1 MYGADAFLVD
11 NPVDRYII
19 RPDSAG
25 LAYGADGSL
34 TLYLQAD
41 APEGPSPANWLP
53 SPSAEFVVGF
63 RAYRPKLPVSDGS
76 WFPPA
81 IRKVS

>member
-1 MYGADAFLVD
+1 MYGTDAFLVD
-11 NPVDRYII
+11 NAADRYII
-19 RPDSAG
+19 RPDSPE

-41 APEGPSPANWLP
+41 EPERSPPANWLP
-53 SPSAEFVVGF
+53 SPPAEFVIGF
-63 RAYRPKLPVSDGS
+63 RAYRPSASVQDGS

-81 IRKVS
+81 VRKVR